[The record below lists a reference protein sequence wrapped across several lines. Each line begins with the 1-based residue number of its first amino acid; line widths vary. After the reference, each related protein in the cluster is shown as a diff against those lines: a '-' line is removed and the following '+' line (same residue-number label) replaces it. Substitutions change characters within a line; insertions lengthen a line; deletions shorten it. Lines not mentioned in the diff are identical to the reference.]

1 MPIMIWIAALV
12 EIIKAT
18 TIGEG
23 YLDFG
28 VLMVLQFANA
38 LVGYTEERNA
48 GDAVAALK
56 NALKPM
62 AHVCRDGHWSNIAAE
77 GLVPGDL
84 IEVKLGDVIPADAI
98 LLPGMNIQCD
108 QSALTGES
116 LPTTVYPGNKLMM
129 GSAVKR
135 GESKAVVVQTGGATF
150 LGKAAAL
157 LTGVEHQG
165 RFQKILYQITL
176 SLLIICLIFSA
187 IIFGKL
193 QISHPE
199 KFIRNISIVVVILVA
214 SIPIAI
220 EVVCTSTLAVGSRR
234 LAEKKI
240 IVARLSA
247 IEELAGMTILCSD
260 KTGTLTLN
268 KLSLR
273 EPILMDATHTSD
285 EIHFYAAL
293 ASKREE
299 GNQDAIDSC
308 VTKYVREHPTPLN
321 TMMQKFVE
329 LEFEPFNPTD
339 KRAEALIRAPDNT
352 FFRVTKGAPQ
362 SVLRLTHNADAI
374 AERVDKAV
382 QDLADRGFRALGV
395 AISFT
400 GKDEPVHWEFMGILS
415 LFDPPRPD
423 TKDTI
428 AKARENGI
436 EVKMVTG
443 DHTVIAK
450 ETCRELGMG
459 ANILNTEVLNDTSL
473 PPAQLDEIILSSHG
487 FAEVMPEH
495 KYLIVERLRAQ
506 GHVTGMTGDGV
517 NDAPALKRADIG
529 IAVFP
534 CTDAAKAAS
543 DIVLTEPGLAVI
555 IDAIFRS
562 RKIFQR
568 MRNYCIYR
576 ISCTLQLLF
585 FFFFAI
591 MSINPGDANFCQS
604 NLPYDSAGTNCI
616 DLETSRL
623 GGGNTTGVCAA
634 FNPNLAALNLVDDLR
649 CGKNL
654 ANDYSFTLP
663 VISLVIITILNDG
676 CMITIAHDKVVPEK
690 RPQSWAMFEVT
701 GISIM
706 LGAVAC
712 LSSMLLLVF
721 LLHANYNA
729 FLNRGSTADFI
740 GRAFG
745 ENGQGYVTWSEAR
758 TIMYLKI
765 SISDFLTLF
774 SARTRTWFWER
785 RPGYALGVACII
797 ATGSSTIL
805 SLFWEDIVGRS
816 EDAYMKGLKG
826 GFACLSTWIY
836 CVLWFLVQDVCK
848 VIMYK
853 MLENLS
859 REKMDRLLSV
869 SLRGAVSAVGGRGAR
884 PLARGIL
891 LRRQLTSFFCTPPSL
906 APRSPAD
913 CGRHQ
918 RGAEAQPRVGRLHG
932 ARLELGRLA
941 PERQPAHRGAR
952 EAGRGAARARACR
965 RRARAQEA
973 LGAFFLL
980 VFSLSPFLPFLAF
993 SPLSSQSLKV

>member
-1 MPIMIWIAALV
+1 MPSTTTTIPFAPHLTSHTPLSTTPAHPIPPPHPHHPQGPMPIMIWIAALV
-12 EIIKAT
+12 EVIKASLT
-18 TIGEG
+18 GDG
-23 YLDFG
+23 WLDFG

-38 LVGYTEERNA
+38 MVGYTEERNA
-48 GDAVAALK
+48 GDAISALK

-62 AHVCRDGHWSNIAAE
+62 AHVCRDSVWSNMAARE
-77 GLVPGDL
+77 LVPGDL
-84 IEVKLGDVIPADAI
+84 IEVKLGDVVPADAI
-98 LLPGMNIQCD
+98 LLPGMTIQAD

-116 LPTTVYPGNKLMM
+116 LPTTVHPGMKLMM
-129 GSAVKR
+129 GSAIKR
-135 GESKAVVVQTGGATF
+135 GESKAIVVQTGANTF
-150 LGKAAAL
+150 LGKAAGL
-157 LTGVEHQG
+157 LAGVEHTG
-165 RFQKILYQITL
+165 RFQKILNQITL
-176 SLLIICLIFSA
+176 SLLIICLIFAA

-193 QISHPE
+193 QTAHNE
-199 KFIRNISIVVVILVA
+199 LVRNLSIVVVILVA

-273 EPILMDATHTSD
+273 EPIPMLSMDAN

-299 GNQDAIDSC
+299 GNQDAIDFC
-308 VTKYVREHPTPLN
+308 ITKAVRDTLGGEEK
-321 TMMQKFVE
+321 MKKFVE

-339 KRAEALIRAPDNT
+339 KRAEATIRAADNSV
-352 FFRVTKGAPQ
+352 FRVTKGAPQ
-362 SVLRLTHNADAI
+362 AVLRMCHNA
-374 AERVDKAV
+374 AEIRDKVDQAV
-382 QDLADRGFRALGV
+382 QDLADRGFRALGL
-395 AISFT
+395 AITYT
-400 GKDEPVHWEFMGILS
+400 GVGETPQWEFEGILS
-415 LFDPPRPD
+415 LYDPPRPD
-423 TKDTI
+423 TKATI
-428 AKARENGI
+428 AQARENGI

-459 ANILNTEVLNDTSL
+459 ANILNTDILNDPSI
-473 PPAQLDEIILSSHG
+473 PAAQLDEIILSSHG

-495 KYLIVERLRAQ
+495 KFQIVERIRAQ
-506 GHVTGMTGDGV
+506 GHVCGMTGDGV

-543 DIVLTEPGLAVI
+543 DIVLTEPGLSVI

-591 MSINPGDANFCQS
+591 MSIDPTSSSFCQPQNGMQPNS
-604 NLPYDSAGTNCI
+604 DTCI
-616 DLETSRL
+616 DVEFPQSYNKTTNWCTNGISNS
-623 GGGNTTGVCAA
+623 GGA
-634 FNPNLAALNLVDDLR
+634 
-649 CGKNL
+649 CGMNL

-701 GISIM
+701 CISIM
-706 LGAVAC
+706 LAAVAC
-712 LSSMLLLVF
+712 LSSMILLILI
-721 LLHANYNA
+721 LHSNYNA
-729 FLNRGSTADFI
+729 YVGRGSQPDFI

-745 ENGQGYVTWSEAR
+745 ENGQGYVTWMEAR

-774 SARTRTWFWER
+774 SARTRVWFWER
-785 RPGYALGVACII
+785 RPGYALGVACLV
-797 ATGSSTIL
+797 ATGSSTLL
-805 SLFWEDIVGRS
+805 SLFWDKVLGEKDS
-816 EDAYMKGLKG
+816 YMKGLAG
-826 GFACLSTWIY
+826 GYGCLSCWIY
-836 CVLWFLVQDVCK
+836 CILWFFVQDVCK
-848 VIMYK
+848 VLTYK
-853 MLENLS
+853 LLEQLS
-859 REKMDRLLSV
+859 KEKMDRLLQSA
-869 SLRGAVSAVGGRGAR
+869 LRGAVSLPST
-884 PLARGIL
+884 PLL
-891 LRRQLTSFFCTPPSL
+891 F
-906 APRSPAD
+906 
-913 CGRHQ
+913 
-918 RGAEAQPRVGRLHG
+918 
-932 ARLELGRLA
+932 
-941 PERQPAHRGAR
+941 
-952 EAGRGAARARACR
+952 
-965 RRARAQEA
+965 
-973 LGAFFLL
+973 
-980 VFSLSPFLPFLAF
+980 
-993 SPLSSQSLKV
+993 PL

>member
-12 EIIKAT
+12 EVVKAAT
-18 TIGEG
+18 LGEG
-23 YLDFG
+23 WLDFG

-38 LVGYTEERNA
+38 IVGYTEESNA
-48 GDAVAALK
+48 GDAVRALK
-56 NALKPM
+56 NQLKPK
-62 AHVCRDGHWSNIAAE
+62 AHVCRDGEWLTRDASE
-77 GLVPGDL
+77 LVPGDL
-84 IEVKLGDVIPADAI
+84 IEIKLGDVIPADSI
-98 LLPGMNIQCD
+98 LLPGMTVQCD

-135 GESKAVVVQTGGATF
+135 GESKAVVVQTGAATF

-157 LTGVEHQG
+157 LSGVEHQG

-176 SLLIICLIFSA
+176 SLLIICLVFSA

-193 QISHPE
+193 QLAHPE
-199 KFIRNISIVVVILVA
+199 NWIRNISVVVVILVA

-234 LAEKKI
+234 LSEKKI

-260 KTGTLTLN
+260 KTGTLTQN

-273 EPILMDATHTSD
+273 EPVIIEKEHSSEEL
-285 EIHFYAAL
+285 HFYAAL

-299 GNQDAIDSC
+299 GNQDAIDFC
-308 VTKYVREHPTPLN
+308 LTKHVKEQRDALSTALAN
-321 TMMQKFVE
+321 FRE
-329 LEFEPFNPTD
+329 LEFVPFNPTD
-339 KRAEALIRAPDNT
+339 KRAEAFIRAPDKSV
-352 FFRVTKGAPQ
+352 FRVAKGAPQ
-362 SVLRLTHNADAI
+362 AILRMAHNAPQI
-374 AERVDKAV
+374 TEQVDIAV
-382 QDLADRGFRALGV
+382 QELADRGFRALGV
-395 AISFT
+395 AISHT
-400 GKDEPVHWEFMGILS
+400 GKVGGPEVTGEDKAWEAPHWEFLGILS
-415 LFDPPRPD
+415 LFDPPRED

-428 AKARENGI
+428 ANARENGI

-459 ANILNTEVLNDTSL
+459 ANILNTELLNDTTMSM
-473 PPAQLDEIILSSHG
+473 AMKDEIILSSHG

-495 KYLIVERLRAQ
+495 KYLIVERLQAQ
-506 GHVTGMTGDGV
+506 GYVTGMTGDGV
-517 NDAPALKRADIG
+517 NDAPALKKADIG

-543 DIVLTEPGLAVI
+543 DIVLTTSGLAVI

-591 MSINPGDANFCQS
+591 MSINPQDPSFCKTT
-604 NLPYDSAGTNCI
+604 LPGGTGEVKNCV
-616 DLETSRL
+616 DLDYNRL
-623 GGGNTTGVCAA
+623 NDPLGLAASPQVGGSFMCMGGSDVNQYLNITLGNKDTTTGLPIAW
-634 FNPNLAALNLVDDLR
+634 NDMR
-649 CGKNL
+649 CGANL
-654 ANDYSFTLP
+654 ANGYSFTLP

-676 CMITIAHDKVVPEK
+676 CMITISHDKVVPEK

-721 LLHANYNA
+721 LLHSNYDA
-729 FLNRGSTADFI
+729 YLARGSADFI

-745 ENGQGYVTWSEAR
+745 ENGLYVTWMEAR

-785 RPGYALGVACII
+785 RPGYALGVACIV

-826 GFACLSTWIY
+826 GLACLSTWVY
-836 CVLWFLVQDVCK
+836 CILWFFAQDICK
-848 VIMYK
+848 VLMYQL
-853 MLENLS
+853 LEQLS
-859 REKMDRLLSV
+859 KEKMDRL
-869 SLRGAVSAVGGRGAR
+869 
-884 PLARGIL
+884 I
-891 LRRQLTSFFCTPPSL
+891 
-906 APRSPAD
+906 
-913 CGRHQ
+913 
-918 RGAEAQPRVGRLHG
+918 
-932 ARLELGRLA
+932 
-941 PERQPAHRGAR
+941 
-952 EAGRGAARARACR
+952 
-965 RRARAQEA
+965 
-973 LGAFFLL
+973 
-980 VFSLSPFLPFLAF
+980 
-993 SPLSSQSLKV
+993 SQSLKGAVSSAPV